1 VDDTGVGQTWAQA
14 FNDTFA
20 ADESDVQAQVWSEVL
35 GEEYPTELAPYSYT
49 TRSELAQIA
58 KAVKVGPTDLLIDIG
73 SGRGGPGLWVAA
85 ETGARYLAVDI
96 AVSGLEEVE
105 RRAAKLGLADRVRVA
120 EGSFQD
126 LPLADGEAAAI
137 MSIDALL
144 FSPDKEAAA
153 REMARVLQPKGR
165 LVLTTWDYHR
175 QPVGRPPQVADHR
188 PLLADAG
195 LRVLAYDETPDWQQR
210 QRAIDRLLMQRVDDI
225 AAEAD
230 EPVEVVRADLAE
242 MAATVD
248 CMIRRVLVVA
258 ERT

>member
-1 VDDTGVGQTWAQA
+1 
-14 FNDTFA
+14 
-20 ADESDVQAQVWSEVL
+20 
-35 GEEYPTELAPYSYT
+35 
-49 TRSELAQIA
+49 
-58 KAVKVGPTDLLIDIG
+58 
-73 SGRGGPGLWVAA
+73 
-85 ETGARYLAVDI
+85 
-96 AVSGLEEVE
+96 
-105 RRAAKLGLADRVRVA
+105 
-120 EGSFQD
+120 

-195 LRVLAYDETPDWQQR
+195 LRVLAYDETPAWEQR

-248 CMIRRVLVVA
+248 CMIRRVLIVA